1 MYVICIHAIIL
12 SSWNRSVSQAIIEM
26 LCAVVLLMVAVVVV
40 RIVWPPL
47 SFGVHQYM
55 RVLLAPILLKELFK
69 EQNIE
74 RKRLCHAIRLV
85 IYNKV
90 FMKPTR
96 KKNPKKRVKL
106 LMNGLWPSQKKNDR
120 DRNRHWTWKQQ

>member
-26 LCAVVLLMVAVVVV
+26 LCAVVVV

-96 KKNPKKRVKL
+96 KKKTEETGKTFNEWFVTEP
-106 LMNGLWPSQKKNDR
+106 KKNDR

>member
-26 LCAVVLLMVAVVVV
+26 LCAVVVV

>member
-40 RIVWPPL
+40 RIVRPPL

-96 KKNPKKRVKL
+96 KKKTKKRVKL
-106 LMNGLWPSQKKNDR
+106 LMNGL
-120 DRNRHWTWKQQ
+120 